1 MKNFVVTIARGFGSG
16 GKEIGTKLAD
26 RFGIPC
32 YERQIL
38 KLASDASGL
47 NESLFAQID
56 ERIRGN
62 VLAKKLTGISFHRVA
77 EPQDKHFES
86 DRNLYNIQAEII
98 RRLADTTSCVILGK
112 AADYVLK
119 DYDNVVSFY
128 IEAPRAACVKS
139 IMSKMKVSESE
150 AHKLIRKTDK
160 YRADYYRYYTGGN
173 YWTNPVNYHMT
184 LNSDKIGRDQCVD
197 VMESYIRYK
206 FGLQPAVH
214 TEN

>member
-1 MKNFVVTIARGFGSG
+1 MNNFVVTIARGFGSG
-16 GKEIGTKLAD
+16 GKEIGTKLAE

-47 NESLFAQID
+47 NESLFAQVD

-62 VLAKKLTGISFHRVA
+62 VLAKKLTGISFHKVA
-77 EPQDKHFES
+77 EPQDRHFES

-98 RRLADTTSCVILGK
+98 RKLADSTSCVILGK

-139 IMSKMKVSESE
+139 IMNKMKVSESE

-160 YRADYYRYYTGGN
+160 YRADYYKYYTGGN

-184 LNSDKIGRDQCVD
+184 LNRDKIGRDQCVD
-197 VMESYIRYK
+197 VMEHYIRYK
-206 FGLQPAVH
+206 FGL
-214 TEN
+214 

>member
-1 MKNFVVTIARGFGSG
+1 MN
-16 GKEIGTKLAD
+16 
-26 RFGIPC
+26 
-32 YERQIL
+32 
-38 KLASDASGL
+38 
-47 NESLFAQID
+47 
-56 ERIRGN
+56 
-62 VLAKKLTGISFHRVA
+62 
-77 EPQDKHFES
+77 
-86 DRNLYNIQAEII
+86 
-98 RRLADTTSCVILGK
+98 
-112 AADYVLK
+112 
-119 DYDNVVSFY
+119 
-128 IEAPRAACVKS
+128 
-139 IMSKMKVSESE
+139 KMKVSESE

>member
-139 IMSKMKVSESE
+139 IMNKMKVSESE

-206 FGLQPAVH
+206 VGLQPAVH

>member
-139 IMSKMKVSESE
+139 IMNKMKVSESE

-214 TEN
+214 TAN

>member
-1 MKNFVVTIARGFGSG
+1 MNNFVVTIARGFGSG
-16 GKEIGTKLAD
+16 GKEIGTKLAE

-47 NESLFAQID
+47 NESLFAQVD

-62 VLAKKLTGISFHRVA
+62 VLAKKLTGISFHKVA
-77 EPQDKHFES
+77 EPQDRHFES

-98 RRLADTTSCVILGK
+98 RKLADSTSCVILGK

-139 IMSKMKVSESE
+139 IMNKMKVSESE

-160 YRADYYRYYTGGN
+160 YRADYYKYYTGGN

-197 VMESYIRYK
+197 VMEHYIRYK
-206 FGLQPAVH
+206 FGF
-214 TEN
+214 

>member
-128 IEAPRAACVKS
+128 IEAP
-139 IMSKMKVSESE
+139 
-150 AHKLIRKTDK
+150 
-160 YRADYYRYYTGGN
+160 
-173 YWTNPVNYHMT
+173 
-184 LNSDKIGRDQCVD
+184 
-197 VMESYIRYK
+197 
-206 FGLQPAVH
+206 GLPA
-214 TEN
+214 

>member
-1 MKNFVVTIARGFGSG
+1 MNNFVVTIARGFGSG
-16 GKEIGTKLAD
+16 GKEIGTKLAE

-47 NESLFAQID
+47 NESLFAQVD

-62 VLAKKLTGISFHRVA
+62 VLAKKLTGISFHKVA
-77 EPQDKHFES
+77 EPQDRHFES

-98 RRLADTTSCVILGK
+98 RKLADSTSCVILGK

-139 IMSKMKVSESE
+139 IMNKMKVSESE

-160 YRADYYRYYTGGN
+160 YRADYYKYYTGGN

-197 VMESYIRYK
+197 VMEHYIRYK
-206 FGLQPAVH
+206 FGL
-214 TEN
+214 

>member
-139 IMSKMKVSESE
+139 IMNKMKVSESE

>member
-47 NESLFAQID
+47 NESLFAHID

-139 IMSKMKVSESE
+139 IMNKMKVSESE